1 MCLGFGWARSFVH
14 CGEKVLNS
22 KAVSRIMSL
31 TLSEPVSSSIKG
43 GNIYVCPPPQQY
55 REDKRIKTMVYRSL
69 HVWCEHQVRC
79 SMLLFSHFLDEKSWG
94 NLYKVNRRCPIRIVY
109 VPFWEP
115 IILAAMQHCLSNVM
129 LTRHFILYI
138 NIYRKH
144 KIEWFSK
151 KCWNYTVSCQCS

>member
-14 CGEKVLNS
+14 CGEKVLTS

-43 GNIYVCPPPQQY
+43 GNIYICAPQQY

-79 SMLLFSHFLDEKSWG
+79 SMLLFSHFLDKKIATEKAKKHRSKISLTILQGFYRERQFPLCHEVVKKAWVKWKLLG
-94 NLYKVNRRCPIRIVY
+94 AGHQKPKVNQKWYP
-109 VPFWEP
+109 
-115 IILAAMQHCLSNVM
+115 AN
-129 LTRHFILYI
+129 
-138 NIYRKH
+138 
-144 KIEWFSK
+144 
-151 KCWNYTVSCQCS
+151 SCFLWL